1 MFEIE
6 YKNNLLILNLFF
18 YFFSL
23 FSFPYCA
30 PPLKFSENQT
40 LAEMIDTTDFF
51 LELRWQIYD
60 HISRHCL
67 LRMGLDESS

>member
-18 YFFSL
+18 YFL
-23 FSFPYCA
+23 FLTV
-30 PPLKFSENQT
+30 PLKFSENQT